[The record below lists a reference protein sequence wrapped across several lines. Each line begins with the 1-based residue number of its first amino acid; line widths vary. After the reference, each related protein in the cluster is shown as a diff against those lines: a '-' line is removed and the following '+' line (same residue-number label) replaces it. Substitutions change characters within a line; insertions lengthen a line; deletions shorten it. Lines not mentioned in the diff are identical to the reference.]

1 MVENHPFSNH
11 LYRLQFLQHNRL
23 TTLRADTAR
32 EVVDLFTVRERGAW
46 AASNQLRSMASL
58 EFGNVMRRSAPLR
71 MTMEKVVRIYCWRTR
86 CFDCSAPAA
95 LRTGFGEVAGWA
107 AHRPPI
113 QPPHPK
119 KNESRSDEQ
128 SKKRVRQQYR
138 SFVRAYDKHTKWE
151 RQDIPAPPK

>member
-1 MVENHPFSNH
+1 
-11 LYRLQFLQHNRL
+11 
-23 TTLRADTAR
+23 
-32 EVVDLFTVRERGAW
+32 
-46 AASNQLRSMASL
+46 MASL

-138 SFVRAYDKHTKWE
+138 SFVRTYDKHTKMGE
-151 RQDIPAPPK
+151 TGYSCSPEIINSLRNLHYRFHPTLLLILTLRMGGTQFGSEGLLALTHYNEVKYLG